1 MTTDRSGALLP
12 LVRGLLTAAPS
23 AVPRRQRRLA
33 GRHAL
38 VDGIPF
44 TMPVNSE
51 QTRRP

>member
-1 MTTDRSGALLP
+1 MIIRDLL
-12 LVRGLLTAAPS
+12 
-23 AVPRRQRRLA
+23 RQRRLT

-51 QTRRP
+51 RSPALMAVFSVDRTAAA